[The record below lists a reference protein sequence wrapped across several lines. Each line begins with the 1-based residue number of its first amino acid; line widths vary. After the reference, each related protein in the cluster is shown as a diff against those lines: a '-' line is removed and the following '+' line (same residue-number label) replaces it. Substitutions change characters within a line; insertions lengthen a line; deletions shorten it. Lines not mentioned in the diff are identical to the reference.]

1 MGFERGEQFGTPM
14 RTEAEMYKEQRE
26 YNKWLWDN
34 NINDANGNVTNQK
47 SETPKKSGFTK

>member
-1 MGFERGEQFGTPM
+1 MGFERGEKFGTPM
-14 RTEAEMYKEQRE
+14 RTEAEMYKAQRE